1 MTPAMRTAIYARY
14 STDRQGETSIE
25 GQAAVCREVAA
36 REGWTIVQ
44 AFEDRAMS
52 GADPRRPGY
61 LALLEAGRAGQY
73 DLILVEEVSRLWR
86 GQGEQWR
93 CVEEMESLGLHVV
106 GVRDGIDTRRDG
118 FELLL
123 AVQGAMNARA
133 RKEAAWRTHR
143 GQSVTVAN
151 GEHAGGLTYGYRSIV
166 TGHDAKGAPI
176 GYRLEQDP
184 ERARWVRW
192 IHERY
197 AAGASVRQVVLELN
211 AQGVISPRG
220 SSWAVSTLYGSPA
233 KGTGILNNELYA
245 GRYIWNRSRWVKDP
259 RTGKRRRH
267 ERPGAEWRVM
277 EREDLRIVPVD
288 TWQSVRRRMDTPGR
302 LGGGRGKGGRPTTLF
317 GGMLRCGICGGA
329 VVAVSAHQ
337 YGCAAHK
344 DRGPTVC
351 AGLHTNRRTTDH
363 RLLSSLHDELL
374 APAAIAGLREEL
386 RRLARQPNDT
396 AGQMGQL
403 DREIRHLADAIAA
416 AGYVPELQQ
425 RLQSAAHR
433 RDQLRARPSTP
444 AIDIDHLVTQYRQ
457 ALLNLPA
464 ILANDV
470 DAARAV
476 LKEILGGIRLM
487 PEGDKVWAQVA
498 ARPDRLLLSAGAGD
512 SGSGSGGLLS
522 IPEYRVRV
530 R

>member
-1 MTPAMRTAIYARY
+1 MTNAMRTVIYARY

-44 AFEDRAMS
+44 SFDDRAMS

-61 LALLEAGRAGQY
+61 LALLEAGRAGRY

-86 GQGEQWR
+86 SQGEQWR
-93 CVEEMESLGLHVV
+93 CVEELEMLGLHVV
-106 GVRDGIDTRRDG
+106 GARDGVDTRRDS

-143 GQSVTVAN
+143 GQSVSVAN

-166 TGHDAKGAPI
+166 TGHDNKGLPL
-176 GYRLEQDP
+176 GFRLEQDP

-197 AAGASVRQVVLELN
+197 AGGASVRQLVLELN
-211 AQGVISPRG
+211 AHGVTSPRG

-267 ERPGAEWRVM
+267 ERPAAEWRIM
-277 EREDLRIVPVD
+277 EREDLRIVPAD
-288 TWQSVRRRMDTPGR
+288 TWQAVRRRMDTPR
-302 LGGGRGKGGRPTTLF
+302 LQGGTKGRGAKPTTLF
-317 GGMLRCGICGGA
+317 GGLLRCGNCGGA
-329 VVAVSAHQ
+329 VVAINKYD

-344 DRGPTVC
+344 DRGPSVC
-351 AGLHTNRRTTDH
+351 PGILTKRDTTD
-363 RLLSSLHDELL
+363 RRILSTIHDEMLS
-374 APAAIAGLREEL
+374 PAAIADLRAEL
-386 RRLARQPNDT
+386 RRLIAAPDDT
-396 AGQMGQL
+396 GTQAERL
-403 DREIRHLADAIAA
+403 DREIRNLADAIAT
-416 AGYVPELQQ
+416 AGYVPELQRRLEAATRQ
-425 RLQSAAHR
+425 R
-433 RDQLRARPSTP
+433 DTLRARPHAR
-444 AIDIDHLVTQYRQ
+444 AIDVDDLVADYRE

-464 ILANDV
+464 VLAQDV
-470 DAARAV
+470 SAARTA
-476 LKEILGGIRLM
+476 LRETIGEIPLEQRG
-487 PEGDKVWAQVA
+487 EEVWARITT
-498 ARPDRLLLSAGAGD
+498 RPGQLLLTGTDD
-512 SGSGSGGLLS
+512 SGTGSGGLLS
-522 IPEYRVRV
+522 VPERWTRVR
-530 R
+530 